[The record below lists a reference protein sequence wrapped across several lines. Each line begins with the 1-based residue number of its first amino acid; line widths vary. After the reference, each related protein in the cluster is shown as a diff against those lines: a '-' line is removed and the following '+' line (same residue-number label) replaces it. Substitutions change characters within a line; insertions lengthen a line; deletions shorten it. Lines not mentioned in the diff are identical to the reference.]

1 MFLAGSTPE
10 HKSRITDKNN
20 QIKLDLWQGNTNCI
34 STNKEHE
41 TPQS

>member
-10 HKSRITDKNN
+10 RKDRITDKNK

-41 TPQS
+41 TPPS